1 MTRTSWQA
9 TAACGCQ
16 TEALGEEEKDKT
28 VVKEGMLDLTDDRKS
43 CFQWLYEV
51 LMVEHSVVWSMQSVF
66 GWGFVR
72 GLMDNKVAQLA
83 RRRSGWWLKE
93 CWRKRD
99 WEWVC
104 GERGEQRGWDRLADA
119 RPRDISSSAQCRHPS
134 PDRERLKGVL
144 RCEVVSCHT
153 LICVFIGSRHG

>member
-104 GERGEQRGWDRLADA
+104 GERGERGWDRLADYCSQRKTPEFLRTA
-119 RPRDISSSAQCRHPS
+119 NGSRD
-134 PDRERLKGVL
+134 DREMSVWVTRTAGERLEL
-144 RCEVVSCHT
+144 
-153 LICVFIGSRHG
+153 